1 MFKQET
7 NGLKQELDQYF
18 EKYELNDFGWLNFN
32 VWIDTSAYEGTYED
46 ITDCVEDAVRE
57 YGELDIGKS
66 IGPDTDVRSL
76 ITVKETNMYGFARE
90 FLLKD
95 IIVSSYLDT
104 ERGFEPIIKQ
114 MNAVLRMGRIFG
126 KNGIRVF
133 STGVPFGYLAGGVFV
148 FLKEETN
155 EIAVASVYGSD

>member
-1 MFKQET
+1 
-7 NGLKQELDQYF
+7 
-18 EKYELNDFGWLNFN
+18 
-32 VWIDTSAYEGTYED
+32 
-46 ITDCVEDAVRE
+46 
-57 YGELDIGKS
+57 
-66 IGPDTDVRSL
+66 
-76 ITVKETNMYGFARE
+76 MYGFARE